1 MKAETLG
8 EFVGR
13 IRHENGWSRD
23 AVAERAKKAGFR
35 LSGSNIRKIENGESS
50 PTLETVKALAVGLQ
64 RDPAELNRVA
74 FGERPKPT
82 SPELLSAT
90 SIPTD
95 VDYPPTPEE
104 ESLLAK
110 GASLGIAVSFTSR
123 PRFWSKPPEERRRF
137 FRDMEDLIEDLQQ
150 LMDEG
155 MA

>member
-35 LSGSNIRKIENGESS
+35 LSGSNIRKIENG
-50 PTLETVKALAVGLQ
+50 KALAVGLQ